1 MNRAT
6 SASQRQRKQ
15 ASPQQPPMAAI
26 CLSQLLATLHSA
38 CRQSA
43 EQHGLA
49 WQLDTDAAL
58 ASSLLLHPLALSQLL
73 QQLLGASI
81 RYTRQG
87 GILLRTQLLAQQQ
100 MFQII
105 TIEIMHEGSQEDGPA
120 AAMAALL
127 QQPERARKAG
137 QPAGGWHSIRRLA
150 RLSAASLQLEH
161 GSGQGCQLIVQLRAE
176 VVEAALPEYLRADSP
191 SQAAALPVLDHRV
204 LRVLYQDD
212 WPQQRALL
220 QAFLCDKQADLHA
233 LQQAWH
239 TGDLQALGLLA
250 HRIKGASRN
259 VGAAALAHAAALVEQ
274 AARGQHHASLPDL
287 LQALE
292 QALQSFASQL
302 QRAQDGPLI
311 DA

>member
-6 SASQRQRKQ
+6 SARQRQPKQ

-26 CLSQLLATLHSA
+26 CLPQLLATLHSA

-49 WQLDTDAAL
+49 WLLDTDAAL
-58 ASSLLLHPLALSQLL
+58 APSLLLHPLALPQLL

-81 RYTRQG
+81 RYTRKG

-150 RLSAASLQLEH
+150 RLSAATLQLEQ

-176 VVEAALPEYLRADSP
+176 VVEAGLPEHP
-191 SQAAALPVLDHRV
+191 QAESLPVLDHRV

-220 QAFLCDKQADLHA
+220 QAFLRDKQADLHA
-233 LQQAWH
+233 LLQAWH

-259 VGAAALAHAAALVEQ
+259 VGAAALAHAAARVEQ
-274 AARGQHHASLPDL
+274 AARGQHHASLPAL

-292 QALQSFASQL
+292 QALQSFASML

-311 DA
+311 NI